1 MKIRLTKQANSLLR
15 ATVAAPL
22 VAPPLSHFLSPLC
35 CPTHRLCVNGKTS
48 RQTLAINKQLIRI
61 IACFTNCRSA
71 FVWMGQET
79 RELEGRGRESTCL
92 SLAYLYC
99 TPSTSQNS
107 NKLLRK
113 IAWRN
118 KKPEKKRH
126 KWRKNANENEPSHKS
141 QTQTQRRAICQVG
154 RSFQFY
160 ISTYYVCVCTI
171 HISHTYL
178 YRFVCVCDT
187 CETVLFMVV
196 RCGKLIMRLSHLL
209 ALCFAARVCK

>member
-1 MKIRLTKQANSLLR
+1 MLQGI
-15 ATVAAPL
+15 
-22 VAPPLSHFLSPLC
+22 
-35 CPTHRLCVNGKTS
+35 
-48 RQTLAINKQLIRI
+48 KQLG
-61 IACFTNCRSA
+61 S
-71 FVWMGQET
+71 G
-79 RELEGRGRESTCL
+79 GTCL

-118 KKPEKKRH
+118 KKPKKKKN
-126 KWRKNANENEPSHKS
+126 KWKNNDKENENEPNHKS
-141 QTQTQRRAICQVG
+141 QTQRRAICQVG
-154 RSFQFY
+154 RSFEFY
-160 ISTYYVCVCTI
+160 IYMYVHTMYAYV
-171 HISHTYL
+171 HISYTHTYM
-178 YRFVCVCDT
+178 YGFVCVCRT